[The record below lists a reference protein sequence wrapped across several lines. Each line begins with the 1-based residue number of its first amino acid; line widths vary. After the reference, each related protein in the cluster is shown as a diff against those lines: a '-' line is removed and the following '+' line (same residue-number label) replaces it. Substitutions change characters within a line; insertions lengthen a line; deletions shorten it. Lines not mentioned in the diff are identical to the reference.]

1 MEIEI
6 NYSFIIPHRN
16 VPHLLQ
22 RCIDS
27 IPKRD
32 DIQIIIVDDNSDPK
46 IVNFECFPGLNE
58 KCVEVYFTKEG
69 KGAGYARNIGLTY
82 AKGKWFLFPD
92 ADDHYTTDL
101 MNVLDKYVNSNYDI
115 FYFACDHIIEKTME
129 HCDNII
135 SIQIKSYLEGHKD
148 MINNI
153 RYYLWAPWNKMIK
166 KELICED
173 VEFEEIEKG
182 NDALFSVRVGY
193 RSTNI
198 KVIKNKIYVYYT
210 REGNIST
217 SKLTFDKMYSLF
229 TSRYRIYQYL
239 CYGKIRRY
247 NTALWSCFRLA
258 LNNRDILFAIFF
270 VLSIPLYRFNP
281 VKEKKKAYSM
291 FLIDN
296 K

>member
-101 MNVLDKYVNSNYDI
+101 MNVLDKYVNSNY
-115 FYFACDHIIEKTME
+115 
-129 HCDNII
+129 
-135 SIQIKSYLEGHKD
+135 
-148 MINNI
+148 
-153 RYYLWAPWNKMIK
+153 
-166 KELICED
+166 
-173 VEFEEIEKG
+173 
-182 NDALFSVRVGY
+182 
-193 RSTNI
+193 
-198 KVIKNKIYVYYT
+198 T
-210 REGNIST
+210 RWRN
-217 SKLTFDKMYSLF
+217 
-229 TSRYRIYQYL
+229 
-239 CYGKIRRY
+239 
-247 NTALWSCFRLA
+247 
-258 LNNRDILFAIFF
+258 
-270 VLSIPLYRFNP
+270 
-281 VKEKKKAYSM
+281 
-291 FLIDN
+291 
-296 K
+296 

>member
-115 FYFACDHIIEKTME
+115 IYFACDHIIEKTME

-182 NDALFSVRVGY
+182 NDALFS
-193 RSTNI
+193 
-198 KVIKNKIYVYYT
+198 
-210 REGNIST
+210 
-217 SKLTFDKMYSLF
+217 
-229 TSRYRIYQYL
+229 
-239 CYGKIRRY
+239 
-247 NTALWSCFRLA
+247 
-258 LNNRDILFAIFF
+258 
-270 VLSIPLYRFNP
+270 
-281 VKEKKKAYSM
+281 
-291 FLIDN
+291 
-296 K
+296 